1 MKEHILEPLVLIVDD
16 EEMTRKLLRL
26 MLEREG
32 FAIAE
37 AEDGLD
43 ALEMIAEQRPDLVI
57 MDVMMPNLDGFTTCQ
72 QLRGQPETADL
83 PIILLSARVQHEA
96 IRAGLQAGA
105 DRYIT
110 KPISKADL
118 VAAVTELLEPLREG

>member
-1 MKEHILEPLVLIVDD
+1 LEPLVLIVDD

-43 ALEMIAEQRPDLVI
+43 ALEIIARRPPALVI
-57 MDVMMPNLDGFTTCQ
+57 MDVMMPNMDGFTTCQ
-72 QLRGQPETADL
+72 HLRSQPETADL

-96 IRAGLQAGA
+96 IQAGLQAGA

-118 VAAVTELLEPLREG
+118 VAAITELLEPLREGIRN